1 MQWLDDLW
9 GSVFGS
15 GSSRNST
22 DISDYN
28 RATDYGPGDVG
39 IKQVG
44 TGGTDSPGSSSISR
58 DATGGS
64 ALGRDYTWR
73 DWSQG
78 LAQAAQAAG
87 ADNRF
92 LPAGLAIGAFGSGL
106 TRGMDTSQEDRI
118 KLQMQQAL
126 QSAQAQNLLAQG
138 GLAKAQASAVPSEI
152 AQRQMATQYQSL
164 VNQGY
169 PTELAARIAETQSRT
184 GLYTA
189 QAGAIPSTILETVAR
204 TAYTQ
209 AMTAG
214 QSQQQALAAA
224 QAALANAEA
233 QQRVL
238 QNQRQI
244 DSDRQVA
251 GLPPIN
257 RAGSPVD
264 DFSTRLGAAESS
276 GNVAQPPNALGY
288 AGLHQFGAPRLKD
301 LGFYTPGEGE
311 NASGNTWT
319 GNKWSGTFN
328 IPGMPDVKTIND
340 FLKGPNAKAAQD
352 IVFANHVN
360 DIDNKIRAD
369 GLTGYVG
376 TTLPDGTPITMDG
389 MRAAAHLGGYTG
401 MKNYVTSGGKI
412 DPDDGRTHLSTYMN
426 RFAGAPSVAA
436 PVQHTPAQLAIM
448 GGGGA
453 PGGGMGGITAPG
465 FASPGA
471 TAAPAPPPPALPGGG
486 FGARAGAPLNPQQS
500 ILNGG
505 GDVLQG
511 MPQPVPGSPG
521 APAQFAGP
529 GATTAPLN
537 PQQQLLN
544 GGGFSGPG
552 LEGGPAGNVLGGGVA
567 RPPVAPV
574 PPVASVAPTTPAPV
588 PAAALTANRV
598 PVGPDGTNNLTKLSI
613 PDIISI
619 MPSWMRNSMAAMDV
633 NKRNETITK
642 FIESKVAQPFNISG
656 AEAAAAGFGPFNDNA
671 VIKVTPNIY
680 GGQPATSVEQPGV
693 SPRPVSEVT
702 KELFEQFTAQQPIKD
717 FETASTHL
725 DQIKTLAKQYQANPT
740 SQLSAALIIEIGK
753 MIAPQAVRGTEQQM
767 LSQASGIPG
776 VQSVINRFTN
786 QGGQFAVGD
795 MPAMLSMVEGL
806 HNGQAATAAK
816 IADQF
821 RLRAE
826 SNKGVNA
833 DDVVNPRFYPRDL
846 AERAAKGSASPPPFV
861 MPNANTP
868 TTPAP
873 AVLPVPTAPN
883 AITPAPSAKATLDQ
897 VFANAKPA
905 PVPDVPA
912 TPPQPQTG
920 TQRRLQI
927 WSDRFKAVEEATGL
941 KPKPSADADPQVKA
955 WQQAIA
961 QQPSEVLNGL
971 TVAEFQALPKVQQRL
986 ITAEL
991 NARNRAGH

>member
-28 RATDYGPGDVG
+28 RAADPGPGDVG

-44 TGGTDSPGSSSISR
+44 TGGTDSPGSSSIGR

-64 ALGRDYTWR
+64 LLGNNYTWR

-92 LPAGLAIGAFGSGL
+92 LPAGLALGAFGSGL

-138 GLAKAQASAVPSEI
+138 GLAKAQALGVPSEI

-169 PTELAARIAETQSRT
+169 PAELAAKIAETQSRT

-264 DFSTRLGAAESS
+264 DFGTKLAGSESS
-276 GNVAQPPNALGY
+276 GNPALQNSLGY
-288 AGLHQFGAPRLKD
+288 SGLHQFGAPRLKD

-328 IPGMPDVKTIND
+328 IPGMPDVKTLND
-340 FLKGPNAKAAQD
+340 FLKGPNAQAAQD

-389 MRAAAHLGGYTG
+389 MRAAAHLGGYAG
-401 MKNYVTSGGKI
+401 MKNYVMSGGKI

-471 TAAPAPPPPALPGGG
+471 TAAPAPPPPPALPGGG
-486 FGARAGAPLNPQQS
+486 FGVRAGAPLNPQQS
-500 ILNGG
+500 VLNGG

-537 PQQQLLN
+537 PQQAVLN
-544 GGGFSGPG
+544 SGGFTGPG
-552 LEGGPAGNVLGGGVA
+552 LEGGPAGNVLGGVP
-567 RPPVAPV
+567 RVPPPAPAV
-574 PPVASVAPTTPAPV
+574 PPVASVAPTAPV
-588 PAAALTANRV
+588 PPAVADANRI
-598 PVGPDGTNNLTKLSI
+598 PVGPDGTNRISQLSI
-613 PDIISI
+613 PQIIQL

-656 AEAAAAGFGPFNDNA
+656 AEAAAAGFGPFNENA

-680 GGQPATSVEQPGV
+680 GGQPQTSVEQPGV

-795 MPAMLSMVEGL
+795 MPAMLSMVQGL
-806 HNGQAATAAK
+806 HDGQAVTAAK

-826 SNKGVNA
+826 SNKGVNP

-846 AERAAKGSASPPPFV
+846 AERAAKGSAPVAPMVWPPPAATAAAV
-861 MPNANTP
+861 A
-868 TTPAP
+868 PAP
-873 AVLPVPTAPN
+873 ATKPTEPVLPPKYTADWAN
-883 AITPAPSAKATLDQ
+883 SFETPQALGAALL
-897 VFANAKPA
+897 A
-905 PVPDVPA
+905 
-912 TPPQPQTG
+912 
-920 TQRRLQI
+920 
-927 WSDRFKAVEEATGL
+927 L
-941 KPKPSADADPQVKA
+941 KPPDLMSIS
-955 WQQAIA
+955 QA
-961 QQPSEVLNGL
+961 EVDKM
-971 TVAEFQALPKVQQRL
+971 TPQQRDVL
-986 ITAEL
+986 TGVVRKRTHEL
-991 NARNRAGH
+991 MPAG